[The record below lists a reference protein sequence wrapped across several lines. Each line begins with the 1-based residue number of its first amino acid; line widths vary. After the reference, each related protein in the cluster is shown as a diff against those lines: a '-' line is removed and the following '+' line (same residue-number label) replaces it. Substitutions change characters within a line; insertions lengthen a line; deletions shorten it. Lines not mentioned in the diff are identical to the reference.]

1 MRLFLALFLALGL
14 AFAQEDVVAQVGPE
28 AITKEAFELRYG
40 LFLKSALTQLGLPDT
55 EETRA
60 LLAQYR
66 APYLEA
72 LAQERALLLRAK
84 AEGLFPK
91 EEAVEAR
98 VQELRGAF
106 PSEEAFLEALKGAG
120 LPDLPTYRILL
131 REALALEALEARYR
145 ARLRVSPAALRFLY
159 HLAPPRRP
167 ALACARHILVPTLE
181 EAKDL
186 LGQLAGGA
194 AFADLAQAHS
204 QDPGSAL
211 QGGALGCEARGA
223 YVPAFDQALWALRPG
238 EVSPP
243 VRTEFGFHLI
253 LLEKLLPAGRVPLE
267 EVAEELKAPILDLVW
282 EKLSRALIRPYPIRI
297 FPERL

>member
-14 AFAQEDVVAQVGPE
+14 ALAQENVVAQVGPE

-40 LFLKSALTQLGLPDT
+40 LFIKSALGQLGLPDT

-72 LAQERALLLRAK
+72 LAEERALLLRAQR
-84 AEGLFPK
+84 EGLFPK
-91 EEAVEAR
+91 EEEVEAR

-106 PSEEAFLEALKGAG
+106 PSEEAFLEALRGAG
-120 LPDLPTYRILL
+120 LPDLPTYRTLL

-145 ARLRVSPAALRFLY
+145 ARLQVSPAALRFLY
-159 HLAPPRRP
+159 HLNPPRRP

-186 LGQLAGGA
+186 LNRLERGA
-194 AFADLAQAHS
+194 SFAELAQAHS
-204 QDPGSAL
+204 QDPGSAP

-223 YVPAFDQALWALRPG
+223 YVPPFDQALWALRPG
-238 EVSPP
+238 EVSAP
-243 VRTEFGFHLI
+243 VRTEFGYHLI
-253 LLEKLLPAGRVPLE
+253 LLERLLPAGRVPLE
-267 EVAEELKAPILDLVW
+267 EVAEELKAPILDRAW
-282 EKLSRALIRPYPIRI
+282 ERLSRALIRPYPIRI